1 MIKEAI
7 DRIISLADGGILETS
22 DGRKLWSKTGSPIE
36 EPSMK
41 PITTVKTLS
50 ALLSAFD
57 GPELSKEPREFL
69 QVIVDDEHRVSVK
82 SSADKVWKKRD
93 TFIQAVLDSREFP
106 FGRHLDQEEFVIS
119 AQCMF
124 ADGADKKAVI
134 DFVSSIASEEVM
146 QSDDNGV
153 AQSLVTKTA
162 AHGRKESTRVGP
174 IVTLKPFR
182 TFPDVDQPES
192 QFLLRFTQRKG
203 ALPLIA
209 LHEADGGK
217 WRIQATKNIA
227 EFLRANLEDRGISVI
242 G

>member
-36 EPSMK
+36 EPSVK
-41 PITTVKTLS
+41 PVATVKTLS
-50 ALLSAFD
+50 ALLGVFD
-57 GPELSKEPREFL
+57 GPELSNMNKDFL
-69 QVIVDDEHRVSVK
+69 QVIIDDEHRVSVK
-82 SSADKVWKKRD
+82 SSVDKIWKKRD
-93 TFIQAVLDSREFP
+93 TFIQAVYDSIEFP
-106 FGRHLDQEEFVIS
+106 FGRQLDQEGFVIAS
-119 AQCMF
+119 QCLF
-124 ADGADKKAVI
+124 SDGADKKSVI

-146 QSDDNGV
+146 QSEDNGV
-153 AQSLVTKTA
+153 AQSVVTKTA

-227 EFLRANLEDRGISVI
+227 EFLRAQLDDMGISVI